1 MTSTGD
7 ISTQKQQLR
16 DFLNQLAD
24 QTVGAAYEVAN
35 QLGAGFLEKVY
46 EAALH
51 QELESRGLV
60 ARRQAPMPVRYKG
73 RLIGEYMADIVVGDR
88 LVVELKC
95 VGQFAP
101 IHFAQCLNYLRAS
114 GESLALLI
122 NFQHARIR
130 WERVVHNF

>member
-1 MTSTGD
+1 
-7 ISTQKQQLR
+7 
-16 DFLNQLAD
+16 
-24 QTVGAAYEVAN
+24 
-35 QLGAGFLEKVY
+35 
-46 EAALH
+46 
-51 QELESRGLV
+51 
-60 ARRQAPMPVRYKG
+60 MPVRYKG
-73 RLIGEYMADIVVGDR
+73 RLIGEYVADIVVGGR

-95 VGQFAP
+95 VDQFAP

>member
-1 MTSTGD
+1 MTSIGD
-7 ISTQKQQLR
+7 ISTQQQQLR
-16 DFLNQLAD
+16 DLLNRLAD

-51 QELESRGLV
+51 RELERRGLV
-60 ARRQAPMPVRYKG
+60 ARRQVSMPVRYKG
-73 RLIGEYMADIVVGDR
+73 RLIGEYVADIVVGDR

-95 VGQFAP
+95 VDQFAP
-101 IHFAQCLNYLRAS
+101 IHFAQCLNYLKAS